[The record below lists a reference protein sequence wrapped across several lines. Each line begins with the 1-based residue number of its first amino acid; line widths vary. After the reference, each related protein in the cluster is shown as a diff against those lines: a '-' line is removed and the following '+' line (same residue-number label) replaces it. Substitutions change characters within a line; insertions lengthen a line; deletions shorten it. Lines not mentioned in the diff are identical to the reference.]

1 MGGTSFDIKT
11 KAFYHWAM
19 VKEKLKIQVIET
31 NSGSVMQE
39 FDLNQLDA
47 AYALATSLEEMGL
60 DITINRPT
68 LSDTLAHSLGFS
80 EEQVAEYK
88 DSLIE
93 EIQEHEAEDGGS
105 CCFKK
110 N

>member
-1 MGGTSFDIKT
+1 
-11 KAFYHWAM
+11 M

-39 FDLNQLDA
+39 FDLDQLDA
-47 AYALATSLEEMGL
+47 AYALAGSLEEMGL
-60 DITINRPT
+60 DISINHPT
-68 LSDTLAHSLGFS
+68 LSDTLSHSLGLS
-80 EEQVAEYK
+80 EEQIKDYK

-93 EIQEHEAEDGGS
+93 EIDEHEGDYGGS

-110 N
+110 ED